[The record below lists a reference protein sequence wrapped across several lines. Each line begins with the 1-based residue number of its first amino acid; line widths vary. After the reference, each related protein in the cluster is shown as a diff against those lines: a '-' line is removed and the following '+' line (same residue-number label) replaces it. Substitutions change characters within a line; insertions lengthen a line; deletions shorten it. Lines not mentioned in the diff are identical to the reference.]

1 MPAAG
6 LLSGLVP
13 RHREVMN
20 VFVFDIETI
29 PDVAA
34 GRRLFGLDGLADVE
48 VAKVML
54 HRQRLAS
61 GSDFLRHPLHQIVA
75 IAAVF
80 RHSDKLQV
88 WSLGDESAG
97 EKELVER
104 FFDGIERFSPT
115 LVSWNG
121 GGFDLP
127 VLHYRALLH
136 GVRAPRYWDNG
147 SDDNNFRWNNYL
159 NRFHERHTDLM
170 DVLAGYQGRASAS
183 LQDIA
188 ILLGLPGKLGMD
200 GSKVWDAFGAGE
212 LTTIRAYCE
221 TDVLNTYLIYL
232 RFLLMR
238 GWLDEVSYLREC
250 QLVRDTLT
258 GYGSPHLL
266 GFLAAWNDNG
276 D

>member
-1 MPAAG
+1 
-6 LLSGLVP
+6 
-13 RHREVMN
+13 MN

-200 GSKVWDAFGAGE
+200 GSKVWDAFVAGE